1 MKEQPL
7 KIDAAFWDELWKTK
21 FTNWDLK
28 AVSPPLKAFID
39 TLADKSISI
48 LIPGC
53 GNAYEAEYLLSNGF
67 TQVTV
72 IDIAPT
78 LTAEL
83 LEKFTPSIGK
93 ELTVISGDFFKHT
106 GQYDLILEQ
115 TFFCALDPKL
125 RAAYAVQMHNLLK
138 PNGKLAGLLFNT
150 TFKGGPPFGGSK
162 EEYISLFKEQF
173 NLDKIEESTNS
184 VKPRL
189 GAELFIELTPKN

>member
-1 MKEQPL
+1 MNEQQA
-7 KIDAAFWDELWKTK
+7 KTQAFFWDKLWKTNN
-21 FTNWDLK
+21 TGWDLK

-39 TLADKSISI
+39 TLKDKSISI

-78 LTAEL
+78 LTAQL

-93 ELTVISGDFFKHT
+93 ELTVISGDFFKHR
-106 GQYDLILEQ
+106 GLYDLILEQ

-125 RAAYAVQMHNLLK
+125 RAAYAAQMHNLLK
-138 PNGKLAGLLFNT
+138 PTGKLAGLLFNT
-150 TFKGGPPFGGSK
+150 SFQGGPPFGGSK

-189 GAELFIELTPKN
+189 GAELFIEFTPKN